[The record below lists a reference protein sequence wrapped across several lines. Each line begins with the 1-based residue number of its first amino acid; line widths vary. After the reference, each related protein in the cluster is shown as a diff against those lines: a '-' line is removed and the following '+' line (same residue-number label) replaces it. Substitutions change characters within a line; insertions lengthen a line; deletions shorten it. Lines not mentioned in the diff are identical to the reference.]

1 MAHVNTPARLR
12 ALRTVMTAHQI
23 DAYLVLSSD
32 PHLSEYLPEHWQ
44 SRAWLSGFA
53 GSAGTLL
60 VTAQEAGLWT
70 DSRYWAQAEHALEG
84 SGITLFKQGAADV
97 PGPIEFLQQ
106 HLPKGAVVCV
116 DAQVMP
122 LSDFESWQK
131 TASKAGWHIQS
142 QDVLLDTIWA
152 DRPALPHAAIYAHDA
167 HFNGRRRED
176 NLRVIRTQMDQ
187 AQGQWHLLSSLD
199 DIAWVLGLR
208 GADVDYNPVFLAHLL
223 LGQEQGWL
231 FVAPEKLDDTVRKK
245 LASDGI
251 QVQPYEQL
259 DEFLTQL
266 PKQEYLCFD
275 PHKVTAGVLSSAR
288 HMQWHRMDNPS
299 TLLKACKNEFEQSHI
314 RSVMVQDGI
323 ALCEFYAWLEK
334 ALAERAVSEIEVDEQ
349 LTAARARRPH
359 FVSPSFA
366 TIAGFNANGAMPHY
380 QATPEQYGWIEGD
393 GLLLIDSGGQYLGGT
408 TDITRVTPVGQINAT
423 QKQDYTLV
431 LRAMIALSE
440 AVFPQGVSG
449 QNLDAIARMP
459 LWQTHLDYGHG
470 TGHGV
475 GYFLNVHEG
484 PQNISWRQRPGR
496 PPVALVP
503 GMVTSN
509 EPALYRQGQWGI
521 RIENLILTQKATE
534 NEFGDFYRFETLT
547 LCPIDTRCIEVGL
560 LNASERRWL
569 NDYHARV
576 REELAPHLNQDALQ
590 WLLARTEPI

>member
-1 MAHVNTPARLR
+1 MNIPARLR

-44 SRAWLSGFA
+44 SRAWLSGFE

-60 VTAQEAGLWT
+60 VTAHEAGLWT
-70 DSRYWAQAEHALEG
+70 DSRYWAQAEQSLQG
-84 SGITLFKQGAADV
+84 SGINLFKQGAADV
-97 PGPIEFLQQ
+97 PGPTEFLQQ
-106 HLPKGAVVCV
+106 QLPKGAVLCI

-122 LSDFESWQK
+122 LSDFESWQHI
-131 TASKAGWHIQS
+131 AADAGWHIQT
-142 QDVLLDTIWA
+142 QDILLDAIWA
-152 DRPALPHAAIYAHDA
+152 ERPALPHAPIYAHDA
-167 HFNGRRRED
+167 RFIGRSRTD
-176 NLRVIRTQMDQ
+176 NLHLIRQEMDEVG
-187 AQGQWHLLSSLD
+187 AQWHLLSSLD

-208 GADVDYNPVFLAHLL
+208 GADVDYNPVFLSHLL
-223 LGQEQGWL
+223 LGKDRGWL
-231 FVAPEKLDDTVRKK
+231 FVAPDKLDANIEQA
-245 LASDGI
+245 LAADGI
-251 QVQPYEQL
+251 EVRPYEQL
-259 DEFLTQL
+259 AEYLAQI
-266 PKQEYLCFD
+266 PKQQRLCFD
-275 PHKVTAGVLSSAR
+275 PHKVTAGILAPAR
-288 HMQWHRMDNPS
+288 HAQWHEMSNPS
-299 TLLKACKNEFEQSHI
+299 TWLKACKNEIEQAHI
-314 RSVMVQDGI
+314 RQTMVQDGI

-334 ALAERAVSEIEVDEQ
+334 TLAERAVSELEVDEQ
-349 LTAARARRPH
+349 LTAARARRPG
-359 FVSPSFA
+359 FISPSFA

-380 QATPEQYGWIEGD
+380 QATADQYSWIEGD

-408 TDITRVTPVGQINAT
+408 TDITRVTPVGQISAA
-423 QKQDYTLV
+423 QKRDYTLV

-440 AVFPQGVSG
+440 AVFPRGATG
-449 QNLDAIARMP
+449 QNLDAIARLP
-459 LWQTHLDYGHG
+459 LWQAHLDYGHG

-496 PPVALVP
+496 AAVALAP

-509 EPALYRQGQWGI
+509 EPALYREGQWGI

-547 LCPIDTRCIEVGL
+547 LCPIDVRCVEVAL
-560 LNASERRWL
+560 LNTQERRWL

>member
-12 ALRTVMTAHQI
+12 ALRTVMNAHQI

-44 SRAWLSGFA
+44 SRAWLSGFD

-60 VTAQEAGLWT
+60 VTAHEAGLWT
-70 DSRYWAQAEHALEG
+70 DSRYWAQAEHSLEG
-84 SGITLFKQGAADV
+84 SGITLFKQGA
-97 PGPIEFLQQ
+97 PGVLGPTEFLQQ

-122 LSDFESWQK
+122 LSDFEAWQK
-131 TASKAGWHIQS
+131 TASKAGWHIQP

-152 DRPALPHAAIYAHDA
+152 DRPALRHAAIYAHDA
-167 HFNGRRRED
+167 DFNGRRRDD
-176 NLRVIRTQMDQ
+176 NLRLIREQMDQ
-187 AQGQWHLLSSLD
+187 AHSQWHLISSLD

-208 GADVDYNPVFLAHLL
+208 GADVDYNPVFLSHLL

-231 FVAPEKLDDTVRKK
+231 FVAPEKLDEAVQHD
-245 LASDGI
+245 LAEDGI
-251 QVQPYEQL
+251 QIQPYEQL
-259 DEFLTQL
+259 DEFLSQL
-266 PKQEYLCFD
+266 PKQERLCFD
-275 PHKVTAGVLSSAR
+275 SHKVTAGVLSSAR
-288 HMQWHRMDNPS
+288 HMQWYRMDNPS

-314 RSVMVQDGI
+314 RSVMVQDGV
-323 ALCEFYAWLEK
+323 ALCEFYAWLERT
-334 ALAERAVSEIEVDEQ
+334 LAERAVSEIEVDEQ

-380 QATPEQYGWIEGD
+380 QATPEQYDWIEGD

-408 TDITRVTPVGQINAT
+408 TDITRVTPVGQINET
-423 QKQDYTLV
+423 QKRDYTLV
-431 LRAMIALSE
+431 LQAMIALSE

-459 LWQTHLDYGHG
+459 LWQAHLDYGHG

-496 PPVALVP
+496 PAVALAP

-509 EPALYRQGQWGI
+509 EPALYRPGQWGI

-534 NEFGDFYRFETLT
+534 NEFGDFCRFETLT

-576 REELAPHLNQDALQ
+576 REELAPHLHQDALQ